1 MTTRLE
7 QLVGGAGQRYEQR
20 FGAPPQWIVAAPG
33 RVNLI
38 GEHVDYCDGF
48 VMPMALDRYTVIAAG
63 EAPGDEARLT
73 SSLADDEAVVSLADP
88 RKHDTPRH
96 WSNYVAGVIAGC
108 RERGMQ
114 PGGFQAVIESDVPLG
129 SGLSSSA
136 ALEVSTA
143 TLIEAMTGTKLDL
156 RDKALLCQ
164 KAEHE
169 YAGMP
174 CGIMDQFISAM
185 GQADHLTLLDC
196 RSQEVEQIPMTDPGV
211 TVLVTNSNVKHE
223 LTGSEYPERR
233 AACEAAAKGLGL
245 SSLRDAT
252 AELLEARRGQLSD
265 VEYRRARHVIGEI
278 ARTTAAADALKA
290 GNWPRVGELMYASHD
305 SLRDD
310 FEVSCPEID
319 VLVELARGIGPA
331 GGVIGSRITGGGFGG
346 CTVTLVAT
354 DKVDEVVG
362 KIVAGYKEKLGI
374 DATPLTSRPSQGAHV
389 VKPG

>member
-7 QLVGGAGQRYEQR
+7 RLVGKAGERYEQR
-20 FGAPPQWIVAAPG
+20 FGAAPRWIVAAPG
-33 RVNLI
+33 RVNII

-48 VMPMALDRYTVIAAG
+48 VLPMALDRYTVICAG
-63 EAPGDEARLT
+63 EGDGEVTTLS
-73 SSLADDEAVVSLADP
+73 SSLADDEAVVSLSDP
-88 RKHDTPRH
+88 RKHPAPRH
-96 WSNYVAGVIAGC
+96 WSNYVTGVIAGC

-114 PGGFQAVIESDVPLG
+114 PGGFQATIDSDVPLG
-129 SGLSSSA
+129 GGLSSSA

-143 TLIEAMTGTKLDL
+143 TLIETMTGTEMNL

-169 YAGMP
+169 YADMP

-185 GQADHLTLLDC
+185 GQAGHLMLLDC
-196 RSQEVEQIPMTDPGV
+196 RSQDVEQIPMTDPGV
-211 TVLVTNSNVKHE
+211 TVLITNTNVKHE

-233 AACEAAAKGLGL
+233 ASCEAAAKGLGV

-252 AELLEARRGQLSD
+252 AELLEARRSDLSE

-290 GNWPRVGELMYASHD
+290 GDWSRVGELMYASHD

-310 FEVSCPEID
+310 FEVSCPELD
-319 VLVELARGIGPA
+319 VLVDLARGIGPA
-331 GGVIGSRITGGGFGG
+331 GGVIGTRMTGGGFGG
-346 CTVTLVAT
+346 CTVTLVET
-354 DKVDEVVG
+354 DKVDDVAG
-362 KIVAGYKEKLGI
+362 KITAGYKEKLGI
-374 DATPLTSRPSQGAHV
+374 DPTPLTSRPSQGAHV
-389 VKPG
+389 VKG

>member
-7 QLVGGAGQRYEQR
+7 QLVGGASQRYEQR
-20 FGAPPQWIVAAPG
+20 FGAPPRWIVAAPG

-143 TLIEAMTGTKLDL
+143 TLIEAMTGTELDL
-156 RDKALLCQ
+156 KDKALLCQ

-389 VKPG
+389 VKG